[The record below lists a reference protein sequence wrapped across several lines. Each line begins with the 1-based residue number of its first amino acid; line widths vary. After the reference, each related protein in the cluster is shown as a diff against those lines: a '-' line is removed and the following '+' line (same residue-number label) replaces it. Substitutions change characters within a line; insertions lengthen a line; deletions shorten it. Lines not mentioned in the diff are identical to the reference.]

1 LRGGSLIP
9 EWLAAVAGH
18 SVLLGVKEEVMPV
31 YQYECTPCQVVYDV
45 LHGMNDPPLEI
56 CPKCGGAVTRLI
68 SAPRLNRYN
77 FSGPTEAKY
86 ARVSPRE
93 EVAKE
98 RELQRVYERI
108 WLPPPVKHEPWD

>member
-1 LRGGSLIP
+1 
-9 EWLAAVAGH
+9 
-18 SVLLGVKEEVMPV
+18 MPV
-31 YQYECTPCQVVYDV
+31 YQYECRTCQVVYDV

-56 CPKCGGAVTRLI
+56 CPKCGGTVTRLI

-77 FSGPTEAKY
+77 FSSPTEAKY
-86 ARVSPRE
+86 AKVSPRE